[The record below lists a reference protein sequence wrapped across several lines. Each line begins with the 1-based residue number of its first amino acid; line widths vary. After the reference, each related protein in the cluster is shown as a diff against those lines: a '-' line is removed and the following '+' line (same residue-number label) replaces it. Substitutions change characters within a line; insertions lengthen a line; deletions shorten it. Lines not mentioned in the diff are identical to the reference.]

1 MPSSPIISRMK
12 FFSVFPV
19 LLFLTPLLAAG
30 TEADTSSDVP
40 STADPDILL
49 KAGFSPLFDG
59 RSLNGWR
66 KAGGTGKYKV
76 EDGAIVGY
84 GRNIRGNTFLC
95 TEKNYRDFIFVFQ
108 FQFADPSGNSGC
120 QFRSQQRNGKGRVFG
135 YQCEHDNNRNRSY
148 TAGIYDEARRGW
160 LFPGKFTLKR
170 GKEAGKEFTTRGQ
183 ESFKWDDWNT
193 IVIKCR
199 GNHIQTWLNG
209 IARADFRDT
218 DKEHFTPEG
227 FIGLQVHGGKS
238 AHVKWRRLYLK
249 EL

>member
-1 MPSSPIISRMK
+1 MK
-12 FFSVFPV
+12 FRSSFVCV
-19 LLFLTPLLAAG
+19 NLLILFAWMSPTAC
-30 TEADTSSDVP
+30 ADEWT
-40 STADPDILL
+40 
-49 KAGFSPLFDG
+49 PLFDG
-59 RSLNGWR
+59 KTLDGWKQEGGKATYVVKNG
-66 KAGGTGKYKV
+66 
-76 EDGAIVGY
+76 EIVGTAVP
-84 GRNIRGNTFLC
+84 NTPNSFLC
-95 TEKNYRDFIFVFQ
+95 TKKTYGDFVLELEFKVDPVLNSGVQIRSHVYKEDQ
-108 FQFADPSGNSGC
+108 VVTIKGKKRKKTAGTVYGYQVEIDPSERAFTG
-120 QFRSQQRNGKGRVFG
+120 
-135 YQCEHDNNRNRSY
+135 
-148 TAGIYDEARRGW
+148 GIYDEARRGW

-218 DKEHFTPEG
+218 DKEYFTPEG